1 MKIGIVTVHDSNNY
15 GSFLQAYALQ
25 CVLQQ
30 MGHEVYFAVTR
41 DKKFVKKI
49 FVPALLQKKLFRH
62 PFSLLRSRKNG
73 RIKRKAFLNDQK
85 YFEEIEKEDLS
96 KMDLVI
102 LGSDEIWNVQVKSFR
117 NKIFY
122 GSDLTNVLAYGVS
135 VGRAGRED
143 FVKYPEIIS
152 CIRNIHCVLARDN
165 RTKEIVK
172 EITGVSPDIVCD
184 PTFLVD
190 RSVFS
195 RKDTVPVK
203 KAAEEYVLIYSY
215 GIGEE
220 LEKKIKDF
228 AEENRLKIVSACF
241 YYKWADYNI
250 MCGPMDFCSIIKG
263 ADCVITTTFHGTI
276 FSVLNQKQFISI
288 PASIKTNDLLE
299 QIGLAERIVGEK
311 AGVDVIQGLLKQDII
326 DYIEVNKRISDMRSK
341 SLQLL
346 TKGIDLTVMKND

>member
-1 MKIGIVTVHDSNNY
+1 M
-15 GSFLQAYALQ
+15 
-25 CVLQQ
+25 
-30 MGHEVYFAVTR
+30 
-41 DKKFVKKI
+41 
-49 FVPALLQKKLFRH
+49 
-62 PFSLLRSRKNG
+62 
-73 RIKRKAFLNDQK
+73 
-85 YFEEIEKEDLS
+85 
-96 KMDLVI
+96 
-102 LGSDEIWNVQVKSFR
+102 
-117 NKIFY
+117 
-122 GSDLTNVLAYGVS
+122 
-135 VGRAGRED
+135 
-143 FVKYPEIIS
+143 
-152 CIRNIHCVLARDN
+152 ARDN